1 MKDSIKPIL
10 RRNPD
15 TIVLHVGTNDVED
28 NKASKV
34 MDDID
39 SLCQEIKEKNPG
51 VEITLSELTTREDNP
66 EAKKTVTEVN
76 TLFENYCT
84 HCKFQGVKITL
95 LKVKNY
101 SLERSN

>member
-10 RRNPD
+10 RRNPE
-15 TIVLHVGTNDVED
+15 HVGTNDVED

-51 VEITLSELTTREDNP
+51 VEITLSELTTR
-66 EAKKTVTEVN
+66 
-76 TLFENYCT
+76 
-84 HCKFQGVKITL
+84 
-95 LKVKNY
+95 
-101 SLERSN
+101 